1 MDIQRL
7 LQDQMAMPFNN
18 YMEDNDILNVFGN
31 HRLNRDRELQ
41 RGEAA
46 NANRDA

>member
-7 LQDQMAMPFNN
+7 LQDQMVMQ
-18 YMEDNDILNVFGN
+18 DNDILNVFGN
-31 HRLNRDRELQ
+31 HRLNRDRDLQ
-41 RGEAA
+41 RVEAA